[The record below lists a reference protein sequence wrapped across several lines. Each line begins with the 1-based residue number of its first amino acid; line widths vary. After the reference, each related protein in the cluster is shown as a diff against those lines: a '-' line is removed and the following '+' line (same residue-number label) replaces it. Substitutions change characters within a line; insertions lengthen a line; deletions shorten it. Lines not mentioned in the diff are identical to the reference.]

1 MSAEVIVVSLL
12 TIGFVTV
19 VNRLIRV
26 EQRFERIQNKLDLV
40 EQTEKI
46 NGEVIQLILEREQL
60 QDERI
65 KVITGIING

>member
-12 TIGFVTV
+12 TLGFVTV

-65 KVITGIING
+65 KVMAGIING